1 MNSSAIKTGKF
12 MQYVPV
18 NGVYVYFRYD
28 DEQTIMCVINTSFK
42 EQSIDF
48 SNYAERTNG
57 FSKAMN
63 VGDKNIYSTSS
74 TLNIGA
80 QQSLV
85 LELKNKKGCYT
96 LQKNIY
102 SFDV

>member
-1 MNSSAIKTGKF
+1 MNSSALATGKF

-18 NGVYVYFRYD
+18 DGLYVYFRYD
-28 DEQTIMCVINTSFK
+28 DEQTVMCLVNTGSK

-48 SNYAERTNG
+48 AKYAERTKG

-63 VGDKNIYSTSS
+63 VFDKQIYNTDSP
-74 TLNIGA
+74 LNIGA

-85 LELKNKKGCYT
+85 LQ
-96 LQKNIY
+96 LQK
-102 SFDV
+102 